1 MNDYVIKT
9 MNLTH
14 NNCIHQQK
22 NKFIIV
28 RWTENMYL
36 EKIKVNLNMFAT
48 LIRQNIDEEYKV
60 KISRVTAYNAKNIA
74 KKMII
79 DDI

>member
-14 NNCIHQQK
+14 NSCIHQQK

-36 EKIKVNLNMFAT
+36 EKIKVNLNMFAIWLGKT
-48 LIRQNIDEEYKV
+48 LM
-60 KISRVTAYNAKNIA
+60 KNT
-74 KKMII
+74 K
-79 DDI
+79 

>member
-1 MNDYVIKT
+1 
-9 MNLTH
+9 
-14 NNCIHQQK
+14 
-22 NKFIIV
+22 
-28 RWTENMYL
+28 MYL

>member
-1 MNDYVIKT
+1 MNDYVINT

-22 NKFIIV
+22 NKSIIV
-28 RWTENMYL
+28 RWTGNMYM

-48 LIRQNIDEEYKV
+48 LIRQNNDEEYKV
-60 KISRVTAYNAKNIA
+60 KISRTTA
-74 KKMII
+74 
-79 DDI
+79 